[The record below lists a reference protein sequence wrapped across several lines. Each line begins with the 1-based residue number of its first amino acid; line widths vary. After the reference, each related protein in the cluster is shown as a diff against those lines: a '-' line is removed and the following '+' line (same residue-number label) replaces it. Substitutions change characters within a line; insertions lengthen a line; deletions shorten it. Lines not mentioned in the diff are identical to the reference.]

1 MRNIKQEIRNAIIAA
16 VFCVFTTAIMCSYAK
31 HKEVVIDYSLYKKT
45 TVVENYLDSM
55 SRKQIERELHKVKV
69 SELERCMHEKY
80 FKVKGRLAYN
90 PDDIKLSAEEMVT
103 ACENHEY
110 DLILAASQAW
120 NESLWGTTYR
130 ARQTNSVF
138 SVGCYDNGVNAFKY
152 ETVNHSI
159 EPYILLMKNQ
169 YNINPVTVKKI
180 LSGSRELVN
189 RSGKRYATSETYE
202 KELTTTYM
210 SIKKNYPILSWDV
223 DTYIQN
229 KKESV

>member
-1 MRNIKQEIRNAIIAA
+1 M
-16 VFCVFTTAIMCSYAK
+16 
-31 HKEVVIDYSLYKKT
+31 
-45 TVVENYLDSM
+45 ENYRDSM
-55 SRKQIERELHKVKV
+55 TRKQMERELHDVKVK
-69 SELERCMHEKY
+69 ELERCMQEKY
-80 FKVKGRLAYN
+80 YKAKGRLAYN
-90 PDDIKLSAEEMVT
+90 PGDIKLSAEEMVT

-152 ETVNHSI
+152 ATVNDSI

-180 LSGSRELVN
+180 LSGNRELVN
-189 RSGKRYATSETYE
+189 KSGKRYATSETYE
-202 KELTTTYM
+202 KALSTTYK
-210 SIKKNYPILSWDV
+210 SIKKEYPILSWDV

-229 KKESV
+229 KESV